1 MKVITTTLLRLKKR
15 WGISSNI
22 QVLVILLAFA
32 LSGFSTLFSHNY
44 IDELLG
50 IDENTAFW
58 IELLVFALLI
68 LPIFNTFLIIYGT
81 LLGQKAFFIKFV
93 KTKIYLLSGWKF
105 KENKKKE

>member
-1 MKVITTTLLRLKKR
+1 MKVITTILLRLKKH

-58 IELLVFALLI
+58 IELLIFALLI
-68 LPIFNTFLIIYGT
+68 LPIFNTFLMIYGT
-81 LLGQKAFFIKFV
+81 LLGQKAFFIKFIRI
-93 KTKIYLLSGWKF
+93 KIYLLTGRKF
-105 KENKKKE
+105 DKSNKNK